1 MGIKRVRKKTAF
13 VGIEDVRVQP
23 VKHNV
28 SSARILTGFS
38 EFYKQLGG
46 RQALVTSINLSRH
59 TWRVLVGELEQ
70 LTCFSIVISVV
81 LLEIYINWS
90 RVITHIED
98 LNQYKNPRLLS
109 LYYYLVYTL
118 VTTTTILY
126 KYCCR
131 VQPIDRVV
139 RILFNLHP
147 PSSIANIFWKLF
159 QESMQDHGKR

>member
-59 TWRVLVGELEQ
+59 TWRVLVGELE
-70 LTCFSIVISVV
+70 
-81 LLEIYINWS
+81 
-90 RVITHIED
+90 
-98 LNQYKNPRLLS
+98 
-109 LYYYLVYTL
+109 
-118 VTTTTILY
+118 
-126 KYCCR
+126 
-131 VQPIDRVV
+131 
-139 RILFNLHP
+139 
-147 PSSIANIFWKLF
+147 
-159 QESMQDHGKR
+159 